1 MHYEGEITE
10 DHTVGDTDGRWLGVN
25 GDEDAS
31 VFYERRLSDI
41 EEGTYYYFSARAIDT
56 HPATLRSVMQNLH
69 NRSIRCSTVCTCLR

>member
-41 EEGTYYYFSARAIDT
+41 DIIVAASGSKGF
-56 HPATLRSVMQNLH
+56 V
-69 NRSIRCSTVCTCLR
+69 